1 VSTGN
6 QLKDI
11 ALDITWAKI
20 AQKYFD
26 KSSSWIY
33 NKINEIDGNG
43 GKGGFTK
50 DELQQLKMH
59 CMILQ
64 NVSVRQPTGLNN
76 EISLINMS
84 CCKREIVANLSC
96 SHKKRLTTLCKS
108 FLPALSG

>member
-1 VSTGN
+1 MKIITSEKVSTRE

-50 DELQQLKMH
+50 DELQQLKNALYDFAER
-59 CMILQ
+59 I
-64 NVSVRQPTGLNN
+64 RQT
-76 EISLINMS
+76 
-84 CCKREIVANLSC
+84 AD
-96 SHKKRLTTLCKS
+96 RLE
-108 FLPALSG
+108 